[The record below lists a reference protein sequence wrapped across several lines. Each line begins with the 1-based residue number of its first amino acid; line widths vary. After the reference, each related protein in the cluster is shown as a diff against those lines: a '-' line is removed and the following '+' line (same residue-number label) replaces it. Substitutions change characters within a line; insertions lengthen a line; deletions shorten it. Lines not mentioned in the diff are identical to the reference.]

1 MLDNEAEHEPDG
13 EETEEHN
20 LEDFWKKYPWR
31 LIGHESRGSATSPE
45 KAKAGDTVTLFEGK
59 NTRV

>member
-1 MLDNEAEHEPDG
+1 MLDNEAEREPDG

-20 LEDFWKKYPWR
+20 LEGLQKKYPWW
-31 LIGHESRGSATSPE
+31 LSQHDSKESATPPKRAE
-45 KAKAGDTVTLFEGK
+45 ARDTGMLFEGR